1 MEFDKSK
8 VYTALNAEEVKVGSK
23 VLASDNLASLRSYV
37 EKDYSPHTIKEI
49 KDDNWIKRFLTE
61 ERPDDEYALVYL
73 ISEPEEENW
82 IVYLNRRNTDGNI
95 TSNYYLT
102 ACRSDLWERVQKDY
116 GAKVMLYSGTEKE
129 CEDWYIP
136 RRHLADI
143 IAQWEDGKEIQMYIE
158 NGYVSNR
165 KGWVDVANPS
175 FSPDSE
181 YRVKPELLKWTDL
194 KIGDVLKNKNTNETR
209 MVTGI
214 TSQADSVCLADCYTN
229 DLSEWEKV

>member
-1 MEFDKSK
+1 MEFNKSK
-8 VYTALNAEEVKVGSK
+8 VYTALNAEEVRDGSK
-23 VLASDNLASLRSYV
+23 VVFADSLKDLKEYV
-37 EKDYSPHTIKEI
+37 KDECFDTLESVRGE
-49 KDDNWIKRFLTE
+49 DQSERFVRKGGIAFALCYLV
-61 ERPDDEYALVYL
+61 DEPQ
-73 ISEPEEENW
+73 IDW

-102 ACRSDLWERVQKDY
+102 ACRSDRWEQVQKNY
-116 GAKVMLYSGTEKE
+116 GAKVMLYSGTKEE

-158 NGYVSNR
+158 NGYVDNR
-165 KGWVDVANPS
+165 NGWVDVANPS

-181 YRVKPELLKWTDL
+181 YRVKPESLKWTDL
-194 KIGDVLKNKNTNETR
+194 KVGDVLKNKNSNETR

-214 TSQADSVCLADCYTN
+214 TPQADSVCLADCYTN

>member
-1 MEFDKSK
+1 MEFDINK
-8 VYTALNAEEVKVGSK
+8 VYTALNAEEVRDGSK
-23 VLASDNLASLRSYV
+23 VALADTL
-37 EKDYSPHTIKEI
+37 KDLKE
-49 KDDNWIKRFLTE
+49 DVRDECFDTLESVRDEDQSERFVRKGGIAFALCYLV
-61 ERPDDEYALVYL
+61 DEPQ
-73 ISEPEEENW
+73 IDW
-82 IVYLNRRNTDGNI
+82 IVYLNRRNTGDCNT

-102 ACRSDLWERVQKDY
+102 ACRSDRWEQVQRDY
-116 GAKVMLYSGTEKE
+116 GAKGMLYKGTEEE

-165 KGWVDVANPS
+165 KGWVDVSNPS

-181 YRVKPELLKWTDL
+181 YRVKPESLKWTDL
-194 KIGDVLKNKNTNETR
+194 KIGDVLKNKNSNETI

-214 TSQADSVCLADCYTN
+214 MPQAGAVCLASHYSN
-229 DLSEWEKV
+229 DLDSWEKV